1 MFSFQWEYRIRVSH
15 MHHPVEFRHFRSAA
29 TCYGMRQSSV
39 YSLRVE
45 DWMMLLFGGFFP
57 LPCLRAP
64 GRGVPGFLAGP
75 ALVFC
80 CCFSSMIQTLSF
92 VIFTRMSHVS
102 QCTKGSAP
110 IRESCTDFS
119 PLISR
124 WWTNRTRLHG
134 PIGLRAKKNE
144 KPRTYFLEKHSKEK
158 QYLRK

>member
-1 MFSFQWEYRIRVSH
+1 
-15 MHHPVEFRHFRSAA
+15 MHQLVEFRHFQSAA

-45 DWMMLLFGGFFP
+45 DWIMLWFGWFVP

-80 CCFSSMIQTLSF
+80 FCCCFLSMIQIFF
-92 VIFTRMSHVS
+92 VIIFTRMSHVS
-102 QCTKGSAP
+102 QCTKGFAP

-119 PLISR
+119 PLINR
-124 WWTNRTRLHG
+124 WWTNRTRLHE
-134 PIGLRAKKNE
+134 PIGLRAKKRL
-144 KPRTYFLEKHSKEK
+144 KMPWRLWRKALRQFRRLWKSLKSKSELF
-158 QYLRK
+158 YTF

>member
-1 MFSFQWEYRIRVSH
+1 

-45 DWMMLLFGGFFP
+45 DWIMLLFGWFFP

-119 PLISR
+119 PLDSHQPMMNEQDQVT
-124 WWTNRTRLHG
+124 WTNWPASKKRVKRLIPLHF
-134 PIGLRAKKNE
+134 
-144 KPRTYFLEKHSKEK
+144 TC
-158 QYLRK
+158 

>member
-45 DWMMLLFGGFFP
+45 DWIMLLFGWFFP

-119 PLISR
+119 PLINR

-134 PIGLRAKKNE
+134 PIGLRTKKI
-144 KPRTYFLEKHSKEK
+144 LHGG
-158 QYLRK
+158 